1 MESIKVLVID
11 EVSMLDANMF
21 DSVDRVLQA
30 FKQNKQVCG
39 GVQVVLVG
47 DFFQLPPV
55 SNAQQKKFLWTSNAW
70 QSLQPQVCYLDENFR
85 SDDTDLT
92 NLLRGIRDD
101 NLEDEILEP
110 LRSRWQKSVDG
121 VVATQLFT
129 HNVDVDA
136 INSKELAKL
145 QTPPRIFEAATKGR
159 KKLVDYLFDTSALLQ
174 QRLHLKKGAKVI
186 CIKNNFEKGYVNGS
200 TGTVIDFAAGP
211 GHYPIVELSNGEV
224 VTIEPEIWKS
234 TDADGQTLAQ
244 ITQVPLRLAWAITIH
259 KSQGMTLDAAIVDLS
274 KAFEPGQ
281 GYVALSRL
289 RNLKGLSL
297 LGMNEVGLKVHPE
310 VLEFD
315 KTLQEQSE
323 ILEDEIGQQPEQA
336 IQQAITDRIQ
346 RDGGS
351 LKEVTDTKKDENTTQ
366 QKTRALIEE
375 GMTIAECAEKRGLK
389 ETTIYAHLSDLRSSG
404 ESLMISHLHP
414 GLELL
419 ERVRLAHEEIVEEGN
434 TEDFGQDGG
443 VKLKPLY
450 LRLGEEVSYDDI
462 KLALLFIE

>member
-1 MESIKVLVID
+1 
-11 EVSMLDANMF
+11 
-21 DSVDRVLQA
+21 
-30 FKQNKQVCG
+30 
-39 GVQVVLVG
+39 
-47 DFFQLPPV
+47 
-55 SNAQQKKFLWTSNAW
+55 
-70 QSLQPQVCYLDENFR
+70 
-85 SDDTDLT
+85 
-92 NLLRGIRDD
+92 
-101 NLEDEILEP
+101 
-110 LRSRWQKSVDG
+110 
-121 VVATQLFT
+121 
-129 HNVDVDA
+129 
-136 INSKELAKL
+136 
-145 QTPPRIFEAATKGR
+145 
-159 KKLVDYLFDTSALLQ
+159 
-174 QRLHLKKGAKVI
+174 
-186 CIKNNFEKGYVNGS
+186 
-200 TGTVIDFAAGP
+200 
-211 GHYPIVELSNGEV
+211 
-224 VTIEPEIWKS
+224 
-234 TDADGQTLAQ
+234 
-244 ITQVPLRLAWAITIH
+244 
-259 KSQGMTLDAAIVDLS
+259 
-274 KAFEPGQ
+274 
-281 GYVALSRL
+281 
-289 RNLKGLSL
+289 
-297 LGMNEVGLKVHPE
+297 PE

>member
-1 MESIKVLVID
+1 
-11 EVSMLDANMF
+11 
-21 DSVDRVLQA
+21 
-30 FKQNKQVCG
+30 
-39 GVQVVLVG
+39 
-47 DFFQLPPV
+47 
-55 SNAQQKKFLWTSNAW
+55 
-70 QSLQPQVCYLDENFR
+70 
-85 SDDTDLT
+85 
-92 NLLRGIRDD
+92 
-101 NLEDEILEP
+101 
-110 LRSRWQKSVDG
+110 
-121 VVATQLFT
+121 
-129 HNVDVDA
+129 
-136 INSKELAKL
+136 
-145 QTPPRIFEAATKGR
+145 
-159 KKLVDYLFDTSALLQ
+159 LLQ

-375 GMTIAECAEKRGLK
+375 GMTI
-389 ETTIYAHLSDLRSSG
+389 
-404 ESLMISHLHP
+404 
-414 GLELL
+414 
-419 ERVRLAHEEIVEEGN
+419 
-434 TEDFGQDGG
+434 
-443 VKLKPLY
+443 
-450 LRLGEEVSYDDI
+450 
-462 KLALLFIE
+462 